1 MRGLP
6 LWRKRKGDQPRDRE
20 GVEESRRLLAN
31 VRAQEPRVAHIREHT
46 ERLMRENHFG
56 ERIARALGEH

>member
-1 MRGLP
+1 MRCLP
-6 LWRKRKGDQPRDRE
+6 FWRRKPKHDRDRE
-20 GVEESRRLLAN
+20 GIEESRRLLAN

>member
-1 MRGLP
+1 MRCLP
-6 LWRKRKGDQPRDRE
+6 FWRRKPKDRDRE
-20 GVEESRRLLAN
+20 GIEESRRLLAT